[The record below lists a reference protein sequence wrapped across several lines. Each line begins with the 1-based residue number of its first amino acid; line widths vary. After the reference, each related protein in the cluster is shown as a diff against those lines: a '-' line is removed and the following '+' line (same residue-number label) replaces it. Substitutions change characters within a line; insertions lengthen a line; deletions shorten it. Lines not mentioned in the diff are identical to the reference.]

1 VGAAQILQELDVHD
15 IQYAKYCDE
24 ALLKIK
30 REHIEVLLFNCDVK
44 MLTN

>member
-1 VGAAQILQELDVHD
+1 VDAGQILQELDVPA

-30 REHIEVLLFNCDVK
+30 RAHIEVLFFNCDVK